1 MRNCAVSGHIQTF
14 DMFMIEKWP
23 IIQAFALEGIGGGS
37 FFTMK
42 YKVPHSILLIQIVGG
57 NCLTLGPWQNS

>member
-1 MRNCAVSGHIQTF
+1 MQNFHV
-14 DMFMIEKWP
+14 FMMEKWP

-42 YKVPHSILLIQIVGG
+42 YKVGDRPQPRTPARTSFTFFRLWTVTH
-57 NCLTLGPWQNS
+57 